1 MGRVDRMDRGIDL
14 MKDGWLCGRN
24 EKDGFK
30 GEGGTEKGRRGE
42 REGED
47 KERDRGSLIGRIGY
61 KISG

>member
-30 GEGGTEKGRRGE
+30 GEGGTEKEEGERGKERTRRGI
-42 REGED
+42 EGV
-47 KERDRGSLIGRIGY
+47 
-61 KISG
+61 